1 MEENDKQR
9 RYEMA
14 MYLLEEMEERDQH
27 FFDNILFSDECTFT
41 LDGKRNV
48 QIHRTWARRN
58 PFTVVQTNTQRPQKL
73 NVWCG
78 ILKNRTIGPFFI
90 DGNLTAQKYLNLL
103 RNNIIPAIEAV
114 VGPHRVAVSIYVT
127 INVCLLCKFDLITI
141 FGTKYFLISIFLNYF
156 ENYFIKYYGYKL
168 HFQDVVF
175 EQDGAGP
182 HTARDVRIF
191 LNETFHRWIG
201 RFSEFQEWCPRS
213 PCLTGCDY
221 FLWGYVKTKLNKFD
235 RIENLAELRAKI
247 VEIIANIPPHVL
259 QKVVT
264 TEFEERL
271 RCCIASE
278 GDIFEYCY
286 R

>member
-1 MEENDKQR
+1 
-9 RYEMA
+9 MA

-114 VGPHRVAVSIYVT
+114 VGPHRVA
-127 INVCLLCKFDLITI
+127 
-141 FGTKYFLISIFLNYF
+141 
-156 ENYFIKYYGYKL
+156 
-168 HFQDVVF
+168 DVVF